1 MFCALTVWTAEAG
14 LDKWERLHKAKTF
27 LSVVM
32 WLFFFSFFSSMFCG
46 VARWD
51 FYVNYFLL
59 IQYWTAKVKLGRF
72 WCRWCRI
79 KSGEMRTVKSFK
91 KSVYFQIWLCTI
103 FFFLLHTV
111 TLLFMWRITKNKTKN
126 SIFFKCL
133 NLQNICNYVNVTF
146 NPQV

>member
-1 MFCALTVWTAEAG
+1 MGCVRYFVLWQFEQQ
-14 LDKWERLHKAKTF
+14 RLHKAKTF

-32 WLFFFSFFSSMFCG
+32 WLFFFSFFFLMFCG
-46 VARWD
+46 VAWWN
-51 FYVNYFLL
+51 FYVNYFLF
-59 IQYWTAKVKLGRF
+59 IQYWTAKVNLGRF

-91 KSVYFQIWLCTI
+91 EVCVFSDMTLYY
-103 FFFLLHTV
+103 FFFLPHMV
-111 TLLFMWRITKNKTKN
+111 TLLFMWCITKNKTKN
-126 SIFFKCL
+126 SIFLKCL